1 MIDLK
6 AFRSE
11 RQWTQERL
19 ADELGVTK
27 STVSR
32 WECELFEP
40 RPYLRQALEQ
50 LAQQHPATPSE
61 ARQAV

>member
-1 MIDLK
+1 MTDLK
-6 AFRSE
+6 TFRGE

-19 ADELGVTK
+19 AEELGVTK

-40 RPYLRQALEQ
+40 RPYIKHALER
-50 LAQQHPATPSE
+50 LAEQYPPASTNE
-61 ARQAV
+61 AAA